1 MPLQGNEQFKCW
13 LETDIRGD
21 QPMGDTTD
29 TQIYRQ
35 ICLWQKEPCYKE
47 LLRVIK
53 AIVALLPWH
62 SLIVLFLPLVMPEPA
77 LPYLLL
83 HCSCQH
89 LPTWNQEPSMW
100 GWKVTSN
107 PWCHLNSNKPV
118 HWDGYGPTLKI
129 HQPHIYRD
137 ASSDFKP
144 HVPDKCFCPFI
155 SLF

>member
-1 MPLQGNEQFKCW
+1 ML
-13 LETDIRGD
+13 TRDISGD

-29 TQIYRQ
+29 TPQIYRQ

-77 LPYLLL
+77 WPYLLL

-89 LPTWNQEPSMW
+89 LPTWTQEPSMW
-100 GWKVTSN
+100 GWKVTSS
-107 PWCHLNSNKPV
+107 PWCHLNSNNQYTGMGMGQPWKYISPIFIV
-118 HWDGYGPTLKI
+118 MLLQILSHMYQINVFVLLFLYLK
-129 HQPHIYRD
+129 
-137 ASSDFKP
+137 KE
-144 HVPDKCFCPFI
+144 
-155 SLF
+155 SL